1 VAAAKVVSLPISK
14 KRVEKLIY
22 RNESRFESVPGQ
34 QYYLNLYSAY
44 SMEKEMIDS
53 KWLQPAGEVTFNG
66 IAFPS
71 VNDTDAYLRHLY
83 GNYKKL
89 PPREKRHP
97 GHEEEF

>member
-1 VAAAKVVSLPISK
+1 
-14 KRVEKLIY
+14 
-22 RNESRFESVPGQ
+22 
-34 QYYLNLYSAY
+34 
-44 SMEKEMIDS
+44 MEKEMIDS

-89 PPREKRHP
+89 PPRDKRHP